1 MSEDNRFCL
10 IDANGAEMPTAL
22 VNGEYRFGK
31 SKHEPAPNLEAFAS
45 GIINHGKT
53 GRFVTPKGRNTIG
66 LGRRKAIGY
75 RLDPS
80 VAASIGVPP
89 RG

>member
-10 IDANGAEMPTAL
+10 IDANGVEMPTAL

-31 SKHEPAPNLEAFAS
+31 SKHEPAPTLEAFAS

-53 GRFVTPKGRNTIG
+53 GRFVTPEGRNTIG
-66 LGRRKAIGY
+66 LGRRKAVGY
-75 RLDPS
+75 KLDQQI
-80 VAASIGVPP
+80 ANRIGVPA